1 MKKQSKVWTIPNLLS
16 FFRLALIPFIVWAYF
31 LYVPYLCAGL
41 IVLSAITD
49 LLDGYIARHFDMVS
63 ALGKALDPIADKL
76 TLLAII
82 ICVGIKKP
90 ILFLLAGVFAIK
102 EIIMGIQGLIIIK
115 KTGTTYSA
123 KWYGKMATAIM
134 YVSMLILIVWAAL
147 PNYLMHVILWLCV
160 GVVLFSLIMYTIRNF
175 KCLKRQV
182 G

>member
-31 LYVPYLCAGL
+31 FNVPYLCAGL

-49 LLDGYIARHFDMVS
+49 LLDGYVARHFDMVS

-123 KWYGKMATAIM
+123 KWYGKVTTAVM
-134 YVSMLILIVWAAL
+134 YISMVLIIVWANIPQIAI
-147 PNYLMHVILWLCV
+147 YIILIACSVL
-160 GVVLFSLIMYTIRNF
+160 VLFSLIMYTIRNI
-175 KCLKRQV
+175 KCLKNKD
-182 G
+182 